1 MKRKFKRKRKGFT
14 IVGRWARSIS
24 NHIYWCAASS
34 NGDGEMVQQKYASI
48 LNHISNI
55 HEGHGEKFPQCA
67 HDEVC
72 SPGDNFFM
80 SFHKILCLMI
90 FSISWCALQPVI
102 NTDNLIYSEKLIL

>member
-1 MKRKFKRKRKGFT
+1 MLKFKNEQKTYICIFLFYNLGVYEKLEKIGNRKSKGFA

-67 HDEVC
+67 HDV
-72 SPGDNFFM
+72 
-80 SFHKILCLMI
+80 
-90 FSISWCALQPVI
+90 
-102 NTDNLIYSEKLIL
+102 SEDREWIKQGTKTVY